1 VGIPSSCLGIA
12 SNERFK
18 AKVVLLIGSFDGNQ
32 QENVMKTYTL
42 FAMILIGTMVTGVQA
57 GELKKE
63 YFAATPPGA
72 WAQYILEAGDG
83 SKYLS
88 SSQRN
93 ADEDGRVVV
102 EESMK
107 GQAGAGTGTESQNV
121 YLFQKDFKIAHDWL
135 SFGKFTEKMTMKA
148 GGAEIPIDATT
159 LDTIKKASKD
169 FRGSVTF
176 EAMEKIDGRN
186 CDRYVYSVTT
196 AGPAPGK
203 ETGRLWLDPTVPF
216 GIVRQTA
223 KSYNADGSAAS
234 SFDMRL
240 QDTGLVRI
248 DSPDTVSP
256 PGPVAPPTPMVAS
269 LIDGYKAGRIGIEV
283 SVEKGMGGRRLQ
295 LVFINK
301 TESDQTVT
309 LQAGKL
315 DIPASEPVEKLQI
328 VVKDAADIVVPATA
342 SSDTITVEQQLGW
355 GATDGK
361 FELSV
366 YEDTLLF
373 TGSITLGTVK

>member
-1 VGIPSSCLGIA
+1 
-12 SNERFK
+12 
-18 AKVVLLIGSFDGNQ
+18 
-32 QENVMKTYTL
+32 MKTYIL
-42 FAMILIGTMVTGVQA
+42 AVILIGTLVADVQA
-57 GELKKE
+57 GELQKE

-93 ADEDGRVVV
+93 ADEDGRVAV

-107 GQAGAGTGTESQNV
+107 GQTGAATGTESQNV
-121 YLFQKDFKIAHDWL
+121 YLFQKDFKIARDWL
-135 SFGKFTEKMTMKA
+135 SSGKFTEKMTMKA

-169 FRGSVTF
+169 FRGAVTF

-186 CDRYVYSVTT
+186 CDRYAYSVTT

-223 KSYNADGSAAS
+223 KSYKADGSAAS
-234 SFDMRL
+234 SFDIRL
-240 QDTGLVRI
+240 QDTGRVQI
-248 DSPDTVSP
+248 DSPDTASP
-256 PGPVAPPTPMVAS
+256 TPTGPIAPPAPVVAS

-283 SVEKGMGGRRLQ
+283 SVEIGSAGRRLQ

-301 TESDQTVT
+301 TESVQTVK

-342 SSDTITVEQQLGW
+342 TSEAITVEQQSGR
-355 GATDGK
+355 GALEGK

-366 YEDTLLF
+366 YEGTLLF
-373 TGSITLGTVK
+373 TGSITLGTIK